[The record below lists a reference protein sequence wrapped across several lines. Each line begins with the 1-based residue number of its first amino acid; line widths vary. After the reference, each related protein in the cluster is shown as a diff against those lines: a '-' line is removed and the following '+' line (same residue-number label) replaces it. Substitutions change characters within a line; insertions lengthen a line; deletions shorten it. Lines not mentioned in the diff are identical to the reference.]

1 MGSGREQPKTRRGV
15 MLAWMRDP
23 TKNNIAGIETGL
35 VMLCSYL
42 KNHLSTRK
50 TMWELGS
57 FAGESASYF
66 AGVFKQVH
74 CVDPWQNAC
83 GAPSIEE
90 VEASFDEVAAAKG
103 NIVKHKGL
111 SEDFAPTVPDGSLDF
126 VYIDAGAHTFEE
138 MTRDWLAWWPKVR
151 SGGFLGGHDYEIPEY
166 HAADVFP
173 AVAQVIRHQ
182 LGQHPE
188 MYGLHVF
195 PDTSWIVER
204 P

>member
-1 MGSGREQPKTRRGV
+1 

-23 TKNNIAGIETGL
+23 TKNNIAGIQSGL
-35 VMLCSYL
+35 EMLCLYL
-42 KNHLSTRK
+42 TRHLKPRGI
-50 TMWELGS
+50 MWELGS
-57 FAGESASYF
+57 FAGESAFYF
-66 AGVFKQVH
+66 AGVFKTVH
-74 CVDPWQNAC
+74 CVDPWTNAC
-83 GAPSIEE
+83 GAPSSEE
-90 VEASFDEVAAAKG
+90 VEASFDEVAAQKG

-111 SEDFAPTVPDGSLDF
+111 SEEFAPSVPDGSLDF
-126 VYIDAGAHTFEE
+126 AYIDAGAHTFDE
-138 MTRDWLAWWPKVR
+138 MMRDWNLWWPKIR
-151 SGGFLGGHDYEIPEY
+151 AGGFLGGHDYEIPEY